1 MSNYRQQQEQEE
13 EQQQWLNYKFM
24 ENENE
29 CSDNDFREVRDREV
43 NKLKE
48 SEPGRYIVN
57 SMH

>member
-1 MSNYRQQQEQEE
+1 MSNYRQQQEQD
-13 EQQQWLNYKFM
+13 EQQQLLNCEFM

-29 CSDNDFREVRDREV
+29 CGNNDFREVWNWEV

-48 SEPGRYIVN
+48 SEPVRDIVN